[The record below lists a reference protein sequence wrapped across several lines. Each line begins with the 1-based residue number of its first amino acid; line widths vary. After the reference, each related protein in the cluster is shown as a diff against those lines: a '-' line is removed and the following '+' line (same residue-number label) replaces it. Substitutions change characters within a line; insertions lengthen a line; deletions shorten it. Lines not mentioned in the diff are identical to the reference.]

1 MEFWGVEV
9 KANETLKVTVE
20 DLKLLHIS
28 QVALGEVKNGKKVE
42 NVTVKVNIN
51 DKKFVIGTLSS
62 ERAPQII
69 FDLVFEQDLELS
81 HGWKDGSVYFC
92 GYIADNPVDMGD
104 DSYFGSSDE
113 EEEALNFNAN
123 GDLQE
128 KAKAALKKVTEKVET
143 EDDFEDSEDD
153 SDDEDGDDSD
163 DSMEEDESEEEE
175 KVVKPVKRPAESA
188 PKSLASAKK
197 GKPNT
202 PQNGKS
208 NTPQKSGG
216 KKGGQAA
223 TPGGKKGGQAATPQ
237 ANSKPNFKKGKKG
250 GNRS

>member
-9 KANETLKVTVE
+9 KPNEILKVTVE
-20 DLKLLHIS
+20 DFKLLHIS

-42 NVTVKVNIN
+42 NVPVRVNIN
-51 DKKFVIGTLSS
+51 DKKFVVGTLSS
-62 ERAPQII
+62 ERVPQII

-92 GYIADNPVDMGD
+92 GYIADNPVEYPFCIITCG
-104 DSYFGSSDE
+104 FAGSSDE
-113 EEEALNFNAN
+113 EEEAMNFNAN
-123 GDLQE
+123 GDRQE
-128 KAKAALKKVTEKVET
+128 KPKAAVKKAIAKAE
-143 EDDFEDSEDD
+143 EDSEDD
-153 SDDEDGDDSD
+153 SDDSEDDSEGDDDSD
-163 DSMEEDESEEEE
+163 DSMEEDESEEE
-175 KVVKPVKRPAESA
+175 KVVKPVKRPAEAS
-188 PKSLASAKK
+188 PKLVVPAKK

-223 TPGGKKGGQAATPQ
+223 TPQ